1 MRDNLT
7 PQVTTTETQV
17 IDTVDID
24 LSTRLCVAREPLHV
38 SLQLTVS
45 QYLDTDWRVKRE
57 KVEEEVEVIDWSKGL
72 GKGAD
77 IPEYLWWKKVR
88 CCHKIFGAKMFVRL
102 DSRSCVS
109 DPVKGA
115 AIRLRNLGKR
125 DTELF
130 IKEVQSRAVA
140 T

>member
-1 MRDNLT
+1 M
-7 PQVTTTETQV
+7 
-17 IDTVDID
+17 
-24 LSTRLCVAREPLHV
+24 

-88 CCHKIFGAKMFVRL
+88 CCAKQFGAKMFCA
-102 DSRSCVS
+102 SCFSCVS
-109 DPVKGA
+109 
-115 AIRLRNLGKR
+115 
-125 DTELF
+125 E
-130 IKEVQSRAVA
+130 
-140 T
+140 